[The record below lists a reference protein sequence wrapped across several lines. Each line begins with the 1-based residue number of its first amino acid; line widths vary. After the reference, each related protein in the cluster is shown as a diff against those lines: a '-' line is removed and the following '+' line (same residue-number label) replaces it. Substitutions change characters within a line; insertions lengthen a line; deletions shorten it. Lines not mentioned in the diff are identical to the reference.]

1 MEKSLPSLVIR
12 CFSALGVTAVL
23 CAVLISAP
31 ASAAPSAFTDLVKYT
46 NAQGDF
52 SVLMYENPAKGKD
65 IALQGGTKFQSLESR
80 SKDGVWTVLYADLPA
95 IGNPPYKPMKQN
107 DALLA
112 QTKFYVNQISDGK
125 ALISPS
131 KGSTTGGCESEGVL
145 KSKQWTDGRFS
156 LRAMLI
162 GQRVYLVV
170 AEGSSAFVKGARTR
184 AFFDSFSTS
193 NLSSKK
199 AENAGNSTL
208 PGKSNPF
215 EFAPN
220 PKKK

>member
-1 MEKSLPSLVIR
+1 MEKSLPTLVIR
-12 CFSALGVTAVL
+12 CFSALSVTVVL
-23 CAVLISAP
+23 CTVSLFAP

-65 IALQGGTKFQSLESR
+65 IVLQEGIKFESLESR
-80 SKDGVWTVLYADLPA
+80 SKEGVWTVLYADIA
-95 IGNPPYKPMKQN
+95 AVRNPLYKPMKLN
-107 DALLA
+107 DVLLS
-112 QTKFYVNQISDGK
+112 QTKFYVNQISAGK
-125 ALISPS
+125 AVISPS

-145 KSKQWTDGRFS
+145 KSKEWTDGRFS
-156 LRAMLI
+156 LRGLLA
-162 GQRVYLVV
+162 GRRVYLVV
-170 AEGSSAFVKGARTR
+170 AEGSSAFVKGAKTR

-193 NLSSKK
+193 NSSSKK
-199 AENAGNSTL
+199 AESTVNSTL